1 MPKTSQSFYEE
12 LQREMEYNLP
22 EHWGKE
28 LDNHK
33 IIGLV
38 STDLSK
44 ASNMLL
50 FSNCGSMELM
60 RKN

>member
-1 MPKTSQSFYEE
+1 MD
-12 LQREMEYNLP
+12 YNLP
-22 EHWGKE
+22 GHWGKE

-44 ASNMLL
+44 ASDMLL
-50 FSNCGSMELM
+50 FSNCGSMTMELM

>member
-1 MPKTSQSFYEE
+1 MDYS
-12 LQREMEYNLP
+12 LP
-22 EHWGKE
+22 GHWGKE

-44 ASNMLL
+44 ASDMLL
-50 FSNCGSMELM
+50 FSNCGSMTMELM